1 MYRTTNFQSSNFLS
15 RPSGNFYS
23 GTNYDPT
30 CLDIKDS
37 NLKIA
42 MNNLIKNNQ
51 DLNDKL
57 NV

>member
-1 MYRTTNFQSSNFLS
+1 MYRTTNFQNSNYFS
-15 RPSGNFYS
+15 KPSANIYTDTNF
-23 GTNYDPT
+23 NAT

-42 MNNLIKNNQ
+42 MNNLIKDNQ

-57 NV
+57 NM